1 MLVMKIN
8 FSQKAVASILSFS
21 MLSTMTTLPAHSA
34 GVPVID
40 AGSIAQAVTQVKN
53 QVQQIQQLQRQ
64 IESITGN
71 GNYADLANNPLIRKQ
86 LNKYLPE
93 GYRDIFEAS
102 RRGDLGALEQVA
114 KIASQREK
122 QAQTAQSGIE
132 RQKAVQLLQQAQMDA
147 MMDSINKRSDR
158 LQGMTNTINRTQTQ
172 AQKQD
177 LLNTITAESAM
188 INLEMNR
195 MQVLMKQA
203 EKQEQLANKQA
214 FREYSDKA
222 FR

>member
-1 MLVMKIN
+1 MKVN
-8 FSQKAVASILSFS
+8 FSKKAIASMLAFS
-21 MLSTMTTLPAHSA
+21 MLSTMTALPAHSA

-102 RRGDLGALEQVA
+102 RRGDLGALEQVVR
-114 KIASQREK
+114 IAGEREK
-122 QAQTAQSGIE
+122 QAQTTQSGVE
-132 RQKAVQLLQQAQMDA
+132 RQKAVALLQQAQMDA
-147 MMDSINKRSDR
+147 MMQNLETRSQR
-158 LQGMTNTINRTQTQ
+158 LGGMTERINTTTTQ
-172 AQKQD
+172 AEKQD
-177 LLNTITAESAM
+177 LLNAITAESAVV
-188 INLEMNR
+188 NLEMSR

-214 FREYSDKA
+214 YRDYGSKA
-222 FR
+222 FK

>member
-1 MLVMKIN
+1 ML
-8 FSQKAVASILSFS
+8 AFS
-21 MLSTMTTLPAHSA
+21 MLSTMTALPAHSA

-102 RRGDLGALEQVA
+102 RRGDLGALEQVVR
-114 KIASQREK
+114 IAGEREK
-122 QAQTAQSGIE
+122 QAQTTQSGVE
-132 RQKAVQLLQQAQMDA
+132 RQKAVALLQQAQMDA
-147 MMDSINKRSDR
+147 MMQNLETRSQR
-158 LQGMTNTINRTQTQ
+158 LGGMTERINTTTTQ
-172 AQKQD
+172 AEKQD
-177 LLNTITAESAM
+177 LLNAITAESAVV
-188 INLEMNR
+188 NLEMSR

-214 FREYSDKA
+214 YRDYGSKA
-222 FR
+222 FK